1 MGLCCSNSAAPERHI
16 VIKSRYKVGVK
27 PPSLQMKVVGE
38 AAMDATNGSGPKE
51 NGVTVVLPSPSTS
64 KQDSGHSSISVIRDI
79 LGSQE
84 LEQEPGAKSQELEQE
99 PASEPSPSASNG
111 ESNLGYSES
120 PEDDVRPARLASL
133 HLVDRLSEQEAGRF
147 WIPNSL
153 ASHMGMGAEERE
165 ARRRQYSV
173 WARGVIQ
180 DVMSSLERPVSAPSS
195 STPRYFPSPSPPP
208 STLRRMGWQLGEQL
222 PTHTDFIP

>member
-1 MGLCCSNSAAPERHI
+1 MGLCCSNSGSPEGHI

-27 PPSLQMKVVGE
+27 PSSLEMKTVSE
-38 AAMDATNGSGPKE
+38 DTTDFSNGSAMKE
-51 NGVTVVLPSPSTS
+51 NGVTVVLSSPSTS

-84 LEQEPGAKSQELEQE
+84 LEQEPASQ
-99 PASEPSPSASNG
+99 PSHSASSG
-111 ESNLGYSES
+111 ETNLGYSRS
-120 PEDDVRPARLASL
+120 PEDPVVASL
-133 HLVDRLSEQEAGRF
+133 HMVDRLSEQEAGRF

-165 ARRRQYSV
+165 ARRRQYSL

-180 DVMSSLERPVSAPSS
+180 GVMSSLERPASAPTSS
-195 STPRYFPSPSPPP
+195 SPPRYFPSPSPPP
-208 STLRRMGWQLGEQL
+208 STLRRIGWHLGEHL
-222 PTHTDFIP
+222 PTHTDYIP